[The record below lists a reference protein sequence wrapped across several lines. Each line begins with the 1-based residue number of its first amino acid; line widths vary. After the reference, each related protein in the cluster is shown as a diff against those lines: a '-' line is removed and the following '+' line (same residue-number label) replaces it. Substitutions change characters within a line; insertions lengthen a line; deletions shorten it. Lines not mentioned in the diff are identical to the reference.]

1 VKKMNILFT
10 ALLMTLAFNA
20 QASMAPIKTIVLNDN
35 SIIESSSISAV
46 HIFPYINT
54 VDYIDLKEGSRIE
67 SSDIKKVIFQD
78 FFSTASSRFGT
89 KDQMNSARVGGD
101 GSGG

>member
-1 VKKMNILFT
+1 MMNKLIV
-10 ALLMTLAFNA
+10 ALLLTMGLNAHASTLKVD
-20 QASMAPIKTIVLNDN
+20 SVILNDD
-35 SIIESSSISAV
+35 SIVAGSEVSTF

-67 SSDIKKVIFQD
+67 SSDIKKVIFKNH
-78 FFSTASSRFGT
+78 FNGGSSKPGIEF
-89 KDQMNSARVGGD
+89 QARAAKVGGD

>member
-1 VKKMNILFT
+1 MGLN
-10 ALLMTLAFNA
+10 AHASTL
-20 QASMAPIKTIVLNDN
+20 KVD
-35 SIIESSSISAV
+35 SIILTDDSVVVGSEVSSL

-67 SSDIKKVIFQD
+67 SSDIKKIIFKNHFNGD
-78 FFSTASSRFGT
+78 SSRPGIEF
-89 KDQMNSARVGGD
+89 QARAAKVGGD